1 MQAETTLIFSPPRK
15 PVLGLRLSG
24 RSSGFECW
32 LCVRAS
38 SADRGA
44 ARRGEVCS
52 VGEGQL
58 FTRGFEVR
66 RESCA
71 EGSQADFWPFRPQE
85 GSLLPSFLALR
96 WADASA
102 HSFLQLLQ
110 SFLLQENHCTFIHL
124 NYTTYFTPGEAFFNQ
139 PHFPRSKDFIFI
151 NVTGIH
157 LFHAKLIQSR
167 TELDDPWKNSYM

>member
-1 MQAETTLIFSPPRK
+1 MVWAARASGNHTHLLTSAQACLRAEAERAE
-15 PVLGLRLSG
+15 LRLRVLALRSG
-24 RSSGFECW
+24 
-32 LCVRAS
+32 LVRGS
-38 SADRGA
+38 RRGA

-85 GSLLPSFLALR
+85 GSLLPSFLELR

-110 SFLLQENHCTFIHL
+110 SFLLPDAIPTNT
-124 NYTTYFTPGEAFFNQ
+124 
-139 PHFPRSKDFIFI
+139 S
-151 NVTGIH
+151 
-157 LFHAKLIQSR
+157 
-167 TELDDPWKNSYM
+167 